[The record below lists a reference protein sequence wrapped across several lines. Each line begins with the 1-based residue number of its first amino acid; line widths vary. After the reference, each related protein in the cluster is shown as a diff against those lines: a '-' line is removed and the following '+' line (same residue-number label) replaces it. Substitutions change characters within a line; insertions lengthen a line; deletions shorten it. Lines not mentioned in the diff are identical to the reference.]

1 MTEMGVAGFVQVMLL
16 KRFITSENQH
26 LFSIKLV

>member
-1 MTEMGVAGFVQVMLL
+1 MTEVGVAGLVQVMLL
-16 KRFITSENQH
+16 KRFRSENQN

>member
-1 MTEMGVAGFVQVMLL
+1 MTEVGVAGFVQVMLL
-16 KRFITSENQH
+16 KRFRSENQN